1 MGIGDW
7 GLGIGDWGLGP
18 IPNPQSPIP
27 NPQSPIPI
35 VKFLYTYL
43 KNINKTHI
51 NYKNYLINNNNFIS
65 YLTYKIKMTSKISTQ
80 NKSKKV
86 QEIKSIEVESDN
98 TNNSSEN
105 SDINKIFVLINK
117 NTEKLMN
124 STNKTD
130 LIQCALEYNSY
141 LIQNLIKEKDKLNKL
156 EYDAALN
163 RLYNNL
169 SILTENFE
177 TYEDKY
183 RIINIKKKE
192 NKETNKNSNKNVN
205 DNNDINNTDR
215 IYCNSITNIEMELP
229 L

>member
-1 MGIGDW
+1 
-7 GLGIGDWGLGP
+7 
-18 IPNPQSPIP
+18 
-27 NPQSPIPI
+27 
-35 VKFLYTYL
+35 
-43 KNINKTHI
+43 
-51 NYKNYLINNNNFIS
+51 
-65 YLTYKIKMTSKISTQ
+65 MTSKISTQ
-80 NKSKKV
+80 NKSKKI